1 MTLKRVLLVFGVV
14 LALTAVHAA
23 AVTVIVDGR
32 SVGNLQTFT
41 FQDEVLNITTTDGA
55 TDPGDPDP
63 DQYRLT
69 VTKSGSGIVTS
80 NPAGINCGSTC
91 SSNFNQGQTVT
102 LTAQPQS
109 GWRFTG
115 WSGCTSVSNQN
126 CTVTM
131 SQARTVTATFTQETS
146 GDGNNCPNFSNVVRI
161 DTPLMASRYNRQIQR
176 PNPNDIFAYEFV
188 ALSNAQASFDV
199 FITSSS
205 RFGKF
210 LSVSECAGDVK
221 QTVEAAK
228 PQGACWGVSPEGAT
242 LTLSTDPSADQ
253 RFYCILVPGKTY
265 YFNVSSDLT
274 IDPND
279 NRKSCTTTDNC
290 SFYAEGFPF

>member
-80 NPAGINCGSTC
+80 NPARINCGSTC

-115 WSGCTSVSNQN
+115 WSGCASASNQN

-131 SQARTVTATFTQETS
+131 SQARTVTATFTQETA
-146 GDGNNCPNFSNVVRI
+146 GNGCPDFPNTTEFE
-161 DTPLMASRYNRQIQR
+161 TPLMQQRFNRTGVLR
-176 PNPNDIFAYEFV
+176 PAPNDVYAFKITAPS
-188 ALSNAQASFDV
+188 SNANARFSATATSASPAA
-199 FITSSS
+199 
-205 RFGKF
+205 KL
-210 LSVSECAGDVK
+210 LSVSQCPGDVGRDFNDGIR
-221 QTVEAAK
+221 
-228 PQGACWGVSPEGAT
+228 GACWNISGEATSLT
-242 LTLSTDPSADQ
+242 LTTNQSADP
-253 RFYCILVPGKTY
+253 RFWCILQPGRNYYINASSNAGIDTTTKTCT
-265 YFNVSSDLT
+265 SSD
-274 IDPND
+274 
-279 NRKSCTTTDNC
+279 RC